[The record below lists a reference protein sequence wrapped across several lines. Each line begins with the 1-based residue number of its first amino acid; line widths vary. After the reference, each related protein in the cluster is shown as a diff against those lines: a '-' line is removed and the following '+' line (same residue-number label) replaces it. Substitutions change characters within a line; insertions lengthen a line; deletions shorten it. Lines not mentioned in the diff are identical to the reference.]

1 MKHLKRFI
9 LFVVILGIGSILF
22 MRVPA
27 TQFRGQ
33 DSEELA
39 RHYHAIKAEDINSR
53 TIHLYIDDHQFEID
67 DREQVWMSDNMA
79 LMVPVSL
86 VNDLFQ
92 CSAAMMDND
101 IIRLNRDQKECDI
114 DIGQVQIQND
124 DEWTE
129 TEAAAIDA
137 DGNVCLSVN
146 YLAEYFGFGYQWND
160 ETNTAKLVT
169 PGQVSVS
176 LPEKYDLRDYGRVSE
191 VRDQGSWG
199 TCWAFAALSALESSL
214 LPEEKWEFSVDHL
227 AMDNGFNAELDDGG
241 DYNMA
246 LAYMTSWTGP
256 VTEEQDPYGDG
267 RYEEGLSAAV
277 HLQDAVIINERD
289 FTQIKQLIM
298 AYGAVQSAIYSQPD
312 IRSLAAY
319 YSEENAAYYYPE
331 SRECNHDIDIIGW
344 DDTYPKENFVN
355 EPEGDGA
362 FICKNSW
369 GEDFGQNGYF
379 YISYYDQNI
388 GVYGVSYTGVESS
401 DNYDSVY
408 QSDLLGWTGS
418 IGYNEPMAWFSSV
431 YEPDRDS
438 SMQAVGFYAT
448 DADTYYDIYLVK
460 DFEGIEDM
468 DRRVFLQSGYIADK
482 GYYTI
487 PLENPQELKE
497 DQRFAVIVQ
506 IYTIDSMH
514 PVAIEY
520 ASNNLTA
527 GADISDGESYMSY
540 NGSLWSHMEEASAC
554 NACLKVYTDNI
565 SDEDDRE

>member
-9 LFVVILGIGSILF
+9 ILAVVLGIGSLLY
-22 MRVPA
+22 MRAPA

-33 DSEELA
+33 DSQELTM
-39 RHYHAIKAEDINSR
+39 HYNAIKARDINSR
-53 TIHLYIDDHQFEID
+53 AISLYIDDRKFDMEGSDSI
-67 DREQVWMSDNMA
+67 WMNDNMS
-79 LMVPVSL
+79 LMVPGYL
-86 VNDLFQ
+86 VNDFFQ
-92 CSAAMMDND
+92 CTAAWLGDG
-101 IIRLNRDQKECDI
+101 ILRLSREQKQCEI
-114 DIGQVQIQND
+114 DIRNHLVRTAD
-124 DEWTE
+124 VWVESD
-129 TEAAAIDA
+129 AAELDSN
-137 DGNVCLSVN
+137 GTVCLSVD
-146 YLAEYFGFGYQWND
+146 YLADLFDFEYAWDN

-169 PGQVSVS
+169 PAKAAVS
-176 LPEKYDLRDYGRVSE
+176 LPASYDLREYGRVSE

-214 LPEEKWEFSVDHL
+214 LPDEKWEFSVDHL
-227 AMDNGFNAELDDGG
+227 AMDNGFNANLDDGG

-277 HLQDAVIINERD
+277 HLQDAVIIKEKD
-289 FTQIKQLIM
+289 YEQIKQLIM
-298 AYGAVQSAIYSQPD
+298 EYGAVQSAIYSLPD
-312 IRSLAAY
+312 IRSLTAY
-319 YSEENAAYYYPE
+319 YSEENASYYYPE

-344 DDTYPKENFVN
+344 DDNYPKEKFVT

-379 YISYYDQNI
+379 YISYYDKNI
-388 GVYGVSYTGVESS
+388 GVYGVSYTGVESA
-401 DNYDSVY
+401 DNYDAIY

-431 YEPDRDS
+431 YEADGNS

-460 DFEGIEDM
+460 NFEGIEDM
-468 DRRVFLQSGYIADK
+468 DRRVLLQSGYIEDK

-487 PLENPQELKE
+487 PLENQQTLENGE
-497 DQRFAVIVQ
+497 RFAVIVQ
-506 IYTIDSMH
+506 IYTRDSTH
-514 PVAIEY
+514 PIAIEY
-520 ASNNLTA
+520 AANDLTA

-540 NGSLWSHMEEASAC
+540 NGSLWSHMEEASDC
-554 NACLKVYTDNI
+554 NACLKVYTDDMTVENN
-565 SDEDDRE
+565 R